1 MGGGS
6 VHHSSKETDPGS
18 CTVELLNRGVEKNG
32 TIFGNEG
39 RESDGLI
46 NRLSVYCLSGSGVSH
61 ELVHSSKSID

>member
-18 CTVELLNRGVEKNG
+18 CTVELLRGVEKNG
-32 TIFGNEG
+32 TIFGNER